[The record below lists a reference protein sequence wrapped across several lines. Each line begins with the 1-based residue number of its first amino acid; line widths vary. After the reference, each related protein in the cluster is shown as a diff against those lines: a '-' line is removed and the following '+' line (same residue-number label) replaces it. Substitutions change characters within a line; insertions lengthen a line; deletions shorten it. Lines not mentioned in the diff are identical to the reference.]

1 MARPIRLQFPGGT
14 YHITSRGNNRS
25 AIYLSTP
32 DRLKF
37 IELLGRLREK
47 FAIKIYAY
55 CLMRNHFHL
64 LAETPRANLSRAMQ
78 YLNSA
83 YTAYFN
89 RAHRRTGHVLQ
100 GRYKSI
106 VVDKEHYL
114 LTLTRYIHL
123 NPVAAK
129 MVRHPA
135 EYRWSS
141 YRFYV
146 GRRGK
151 PDWLMSEE
159 VLHRFGGE
167 EARAIAAYRA
177 FVEDRIDDKLK
188 DDPLAHVWH
197 QCLLGSQ
204 RFIDAVKGKIRH
216 PGLEVS
222 HRRGLQARDPDRVVA
237 FIRRQRLAG
246 LDEERV
252 LMYFLRRYTDLTLR
266 EICERFGGGHYS
278 RVSQAVKRFARGVE
292 KETALRGLVRRLEE
306 RLSNFKV

>member
-14 YHITSRGNNRS
+14 YHVTSRGNNRNP
-25 AIYLSTP
+25 IYLRDS

-47 FAIKIYAY
+47 FDIKIYAY
-55 CLMRNHFHL
+55 CLMHNHFHL
-64 LAETPRANLSRAMQ
+64 LVETPRSNLSRAMQ

-89 RAHRRTGHVLQ
+89 RAHRRAGHIFQ

-106 VVDKEHYL
+106 LVDKESYL
-114 LTLTRYIHL
+114 LELTRYIHL

-129 MVRHPA
+129 IVRHPE

-146 GRRGK
+146 GLREK
-151 PDWLMSEE
+151 PDWLMSQE
-159 VLHRFGGE
+159 VLDRFGGGQE
-167 EARAIAAYRA
+167 RAITAYRA
-177 FVEDRIDDKLK
+177 FVEDRMEEKLK

-197 QCLLGSQ
+197 QCLLGGKS
-204 RFIDAVKGKIRH
+204 FIERVKVKIQN
-216 PGLEVS
+216 PGIEIS
-222 HRRGLQARDPDRVVA
+222 HRRGLQARDPDRLVD
-237 FIRRQRLAG
+237 FIRRQRLGGIA
-246 LDEERV
+246 EERV

-278 RVSQAVKRFARGVE
+278 RVSQAVKRFERE
-292 KETALRGLVRRLEE
+292 LERDRELRHLVSRLEGD
-306 RLSNFKV
+306 LSNVKV